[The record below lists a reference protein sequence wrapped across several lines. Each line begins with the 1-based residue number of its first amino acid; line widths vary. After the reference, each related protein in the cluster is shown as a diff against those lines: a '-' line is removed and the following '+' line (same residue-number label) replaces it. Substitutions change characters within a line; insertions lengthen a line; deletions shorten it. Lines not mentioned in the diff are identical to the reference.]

1 MLPGSKWYNLMIR
14 YLVLLIVFSSFISL
28 CTLSAVP
35 CMAAEGQLMAGTGK
49 ISITPENPPIPVHDL
64 CYARSLVLELG
75 EQRVAII
82 SVDMAVF
89 TSERVVRECKEKYEI
104 DLVLISSSHNHSGP
118 RAPEG
123 VSMQKFAEDRCIE
136 VVGTALENMFPARI
150 SAGHRSFPQLGFNRL
165 IVREDGHARESW
177 FEDDH
182 YRRENPDRIPFG
194 PVDPEVG
201 VIRIDDMEGNPKV
214 ILMNYAM
221 HTDIM
226 CFNYE
231 ITADFSGVATAKV
244 EEAFGEN
251 VNCLF
256 VNGAAGNVE
265 SLQISRRRTGPDD
278 PIKGQYEVM
287 DRVGE
292 LLAREAIKLA
302 KSLKPGEE
310 RTKLAQMSDSVG
322 FTGRFNKEL
331 QFDVHLA
338 TILINDRIVIA
349 ACPGELFSQLQL
361 YWKKEMRLAE
371 TEPFFFGYTWTAGKW
386 PGYVPD
392 IRSAALGG
400 FGADQSGGMIEVGAG
415 ERMVNK
421 QLENFYKLNGL
432 MREKPYSPPPHVRQ

>member
-1 MLPGSKWYNLMIR
+1 MKHVFLP
-14 YLVLLIVFSSFISL
+14 LILGLIL
-28 CTLSAVP
+28 CLGFATA
-35 CMAAEGQLMAGTGK
+35 CHAAEGQLMAGTAK
-49 ISITPENPPIPVHDL
+49 VSITPENPPIAVHDP
-64 CYARSLVLELG
+64 CFARSLVLEVG
-75 EQRVAII
+75 DHRVAII
-82 SVDMAVF
+82 AVDMAVF
-89 TSERVVRECKEKYEI
+89 TSERVVRECREKYDL

-118 RAPEG
+118 RAPQG
-123 VSMQKFAEDRCIE
+123 VSMQEFCENRCIE
-136 VVGTALENMFPARI
+136 VVGAALENMFPAKI
-150 SAGHRSFPQLGFNRL
+150 SAGFRTFPQLGFNRL
-165 IVREDGHARESW
+165 IVRADGHARESW
-177 FEDDH
+177 FADEH

-201 VIRIDDMEGNPKV
+201 VIRIDDMDGKPKAV
-214 ILMNYAM
+214 VMNYAM

-231 ITADFSGVATAKV
+231 ITADFAGAATSRV
-244 EEAFGEN
+244 EEAFGNE

-278 PIKGQYEVM
+278 PIMGQYEVM

-292 LLAREAIKLA
+292 LLAIETVKLA
-302 KSLKPGEE
+302 NSLKSSDE
-310 RTKLAQMSDSVG
+310 RTTMTQMTDSVQ

-331 QFDVHLA
+331 RFDVHLA
-338 TILINDRIVIA
+338 TVLINDRIVIA
-349 ACPGELFSQLQL
+349 ACPGELFAQLQL

-371 TEPFFFGYTWTAGKW
+371 TEPFLFGYTWTAGRW

-415 ERMVNK
+415 EAMVNK
-421 QLENFYKLNGL
+421 QLENFYRLNGL
-432 MREKPYSPPPHVRQ
+432 MRQSPHNPPAHVRE

>member
-1 MLPGSKWYNLMIR
+1 MKQYILPLILSS
-14 YLVLLIVFSSFISL
+14 VLCSFLAIS
-28 CTLSAVP
+28 CP
-35 CMAAEGQLMAGTGK
+35 AAEGQLMAGTAK
-49 ISITPENPPIPVHDL
+49 ISITPDNPPIPVHDP
-64 CYARSLVLELG
+64 CYARSLVLEVG
-75 EQRVAII
+75 DQRVAFIA
-82 SVDMAVF
+82 VDLGIF
-89 TSERVVRECKEKYEI
+89 TSEKVVRQCKEKYDL

-123 VSMQKFAEDRCIE
+123 VSFQEFCEGRCIE
-136 VVGTALENMFPARI
+136 VVGTALENMFPAKI
-150 SAGHRSFPQLGFNRL
+150 SAGFRTFPQLGFNRL

-201 VIRIDDMEGNPKV
+201 VIRIDDMDGNAKV
-214 ILMNYAM
+214 IMMNYAM

-231 ITADFSGVATAKV
+231 ITADFAGAATAKV
-244 EEAFGEN
+244 EEAFGNE

-292 LLAREAIKLA
+292 LLARETIRLA
-302 KSLKPGEE
+302 RSLKAADEQ
-310 RTKLAQMSDSVG
+310 TKITQMTDSVQ
-322 FTGRFNKEL
+322 FTGRFNKDL

-338 TILINDRIVIA
+338 TVLINDRIVIA
-349 ACPGELFSQLQL
+349 ACPGELFAQLQL

-371 TEPFFFGYTWTAGKW
+371 TEPFLFGYTWTAGRW

-415 ERMVNK
+415 ETMVNK
-421 QLENFYKLNGL
+421 QLENYYRLNGL
-432 MREKPYSPPPHVRQ
+432 MRPTPHNPAAHVRK